1 MVEDFTIYCADL
13 STIFSHIKI
22 NNVGSVKD
30 FLCSLGVAGI
40 TGLLNYAEIE
50 TFITRLLKSCN
61 MLCST
66 VEPAA
71 PDTSSFEIASCSEIR
86 TVITYILA
94 NKKLMATIQAYIL
107 KDKDIQNDPKTVA
120 MITKIFTEIT
130 DLPSLCKLI
139 LKQGL
144 DAKAISSIIIAISKK
159 AVQGS
164 TNKHIYTPLI
174 EKYAPQI
181 TQLIECI
188 CPGLTPPSISPTPST
203 PSISPTPSTPSIFPS
218 TSYNKKMV
226 YITAGSIA
234 ILLVI
239 TIIITLV
246 ISRHKPITT
255 QVAVCGTILTIGLL
269 IFVGFM
275 VANPKCMYLSC
286 PKSSKPLT
294 TITKDVKYH
303 GSYSAL
309 GQATVSVTLT
319 SITPTKVRL
328 DLIDCAGSGCPTPK
342 NLLSECTDNIV
353 TIDLANKT
361 SAGYPLIG
369 SCIDK
374 LKTIPTFGG
383 DPAVQ
388 GMWIGEDSAGDLF
401 INIQLHICTS
411 GLGCILDHLM
421 ATVPLKK
428 IGT

>member
-1 MVEDFTIYCADL
+1 
-13 STIFSHIKI
+13 
-22 NNVGSVKD
+22 
-30 FLCSLGVAGI
+30 
-40 TGLLNYAEIE
+40 
-50 TFITRLLKSCN
+50 

-203 PSISPTPSTPSIFPS
+203 PSISPTPSTPSISPTPSTPSISPTPSTPSTPSISPS